1 MRTMLEYV
9 PVKEEEEKMKTAKMM
24 LYAAIMVLLTTS
36 LGLAASKEFK
46 TKMSGKEV
54 VPPVETKATG
64 HAEFKLSKDGSTIS
78 YILTVKDIENVTAA
92 HIHAGKKGES
102 GAPVA
107 GLFAGPIKGGV
118 FSGELA
124 KGTITDRDLVGKL
137 AGKTIG
143 DLVKLIKDGGAYV
156 NVHTVKN
163 PNGEIRGQIK

>member
-1 MRTMLEYV
+1 MLKSV
-9 PVKEEEEKMKTAKMM
+9 PVKEEELKMKTARLM

-36 LGLAASKEFK
+36 LGLAASKDFK
-46 TKMSGKEV
+46 AKISGKEV

-64 HAEFKLSKDGSTIS
+64 DAEFKLSKDGKSIT
-78 YILTVKDIENVTAA
+78 YILRVKDIENVTVA

-107 GLFAGPIKGGV
+107 GLFMGPKKEGV

-124 KGTITDRDLVGKL
+124 KGTITDKDLVGKL
-137 AGKTIG
+137 AGKTIS
-143 DLVKLIKDGGAYV
+143 DLVTLIKDGEAYV